1 MFHEKFPDKNVWCYT
16 GFTFEEIIGAGEKK
30 SRAATDISK
39 EMVSLIDI
47 LVDGPYV
54 EALHDVSLKFRGSSN
69 QRVIDI
75 KETIKQNKIVLYLE

>member
-1 MFHEKFPDKNVWCYT
+1 MLFRS
-16 GFTFEEIIGAGEKK
+16 EKK